1 MITRLTRSHGP
12 LDALWRT
19 QVYLNPLTS
28 IEDAKRGKDVKMSRP
43 PKIVT
48 LPSTSAKAA
57 NAGLK
62 PHLVP
67 DSASA
72 NASTLIA
79 KQKIHLAR
87 LQPGER
93 TDLSGKPIRNLI
105 LLSVPDDEFG
115 TLRSQLEYIEA
126 PYHRT
131 LQQSRQGIDSVYFP
145 NSGIISFVIT
155 TVDGRSVEAGIVGKE
170 GVVGAAVAVGLKINP
185 QIAISQ
191 VPGDGVRVKAEAL
204 KSTLASAPELQFW
217 MNRFAQIQTLLV
229 AQSAACN
236 RLHGIE
242 QRLARWLLM
251 SQDRLDSEAV
261 PLTHEFLAEMLG
273 TGRPSVSVAAAILQR
288 AGLIGYARGSVMVV
302 DRKGLEKAACECYPV
317 IQHFN
322 PDLGLD

>member
-1 MITRLTRSHGP
+1 MT
-12 LDALWRT
+12 
-19 QVYLNPLTS
+19 
-28 IEDAKRGKDVKMSRP
+28 KP
-43 PKIVT
+43 PKIDT
-48 LPSTSAKAA
+48 LQSRSSKAA
-57 NAGLK
+57 NLSRK
-62 PHLVP
+62 PHVVP
-67 DSASA
+67 NPGAR
-72 NASTLIA
+72 NAPTLA
-79 KQKIHLAR
+79 VKQKIHLAR

-93 TDLSGKPIRNLI
+93 TDLSGKPIHNLI
-105 LLSVPDDEFG
+105 LLSIPDHEFR
-115 TLRSQLEYIEA
+115 TLRPQLEYIEA

-131 LQQSRQGIDSVYFP
+131 IQQSRHAIDSVYFP

-155 TVDGRSVEAGIVGKE
+155 TMDGRSVEAGIVGKE
-170 GVVGAAVAVGLKINP
+170 GVAGAAVAVGLKINP

-191 VPGDGVRVKAEAL
+191 VPGNGVRVQAEAL
-204 KSTLASAPELQFW
+204 KATLTSSPELQFW
-217 MNRFAQIQTLLV
+217 INRFAQIQTLLV

-288 AGLIGYARGSVMVV
+288 AGLIEYARGSVMVV
-302 DRKGLEKAACECYPV
+302 NRKGLEGAACECYPV

>member
-1 MITRLTRSHGP
+1 M
-12 LDALWRT
+12 
-19 QVYLNPLTS
+19 
-28 IEDAKRGKDVKMSRP
+28 
-43 PKIVT
+43 VT
-48 LPSTSAKAA
+48 LPSASSKPA
-57 NAGLK
+57 NARLK
-62 PHLVP
+62 PHLVTNSTSP
-67 DSASA
+67 
-72 NASTLIA
+72 NAPTLVA
-79 KQKIHLAR
+79 KQKIHLPR

-105 LLSVPDDEFG
+105 LLSIPDDEFR
-115 TLRSQLEYIEA
+115 TLRPQLEYIEA

-131 LQQSRQGIDSVYFP
+131 IQQSRQSIDSVYFP

-155 TVDGRSVEAGIVGKE
+155 IMDGRSVEAGIVGKE
-170 GVVGAAVAVGLKINP
+170 GVAGAAVAVGLKINP

-191 VPGDGVRVKAEAL
+191 VPGDGVQAKAEAL
-204 KSTLASAPELQFW
+204 KSTLTAAPELQFW

-288 AGLIGYARGSVMVV
+288 AGLIEYARGSVMVV
-302 DRKGLEKAACECYPV
+302 NRKGLEKAACECYPV